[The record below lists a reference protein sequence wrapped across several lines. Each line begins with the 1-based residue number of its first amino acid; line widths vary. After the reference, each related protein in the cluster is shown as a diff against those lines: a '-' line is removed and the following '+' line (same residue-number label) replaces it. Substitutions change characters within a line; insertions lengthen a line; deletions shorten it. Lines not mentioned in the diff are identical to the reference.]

1 MITTYEM
8 TASLMTRFLAWF
20 ESEIGTEIEVDEV
33 SLGLQVATCF
43 ELTASEIRKVKT
55 FLDWCMVEA

>member
-1 MITTYEM
+1 MLTTYEM
-8 TASLMTRFLAWF
+8 PASLMTRFLAWF

-55 FLDWCMVEA
+55 FLDWCQVEA